1 MKRSG
6 FKRPT
11 IERRP
16 VVALPVPEHLRRK
29 VSTGPAELS
38 AVPKTVVRQ
47 TKTEDDRRHMDA
59 VARLGCIVCRRVFG
73 IMTPQVELHHPRRGA
88 GMGQRAC
95 HQDVLPLC
103 VEHHRGNTGLH
114 GLGTKGFEKRY
125 GFSEAD
131 LLEDVRGRLGPGPG
145 HQAPAALAHL
155 QEQPAAA
162 EEAG

>member
-11 IERRP
+11 IERKP
-16 VVALPVPEHLRRK
+16 AVIVPLDPKFRRA
-29 VSTGPAELS
+29 VSTGPAELT

-47 TKTEDDRRHMDA
+47 TKTADDRRHMDA
-59 VARLGCIVCRRVFG
+59 VAQLGCIVCRRVMG
-73 IMTPQVELHHPRRGA
+73 IFTPLVELHHPRRGA
-88 GMGQRAC
+88 GMGQRAA

-103 VEHHRGNTGLH
+103 VEHHRGNTGVH

-131 LLEDVRGRLGPGPG
+131 LLQDVRARLP
-145 HQAPAALAHL
+145 
-155 QEQPAAA
+155 
-162 EEAG
+162 

>member
-6 FKRPT
+6 FRRPT

-16 VVALPVPEHLRRK
+16 ALLLPVPEHLRRN
-29 VSTGPAELS
+29 VSTGPAELN
-38 AVPKTVVRQ
+38 AVPKTAVRQ
-47 TKTEDDRRHMDA
+47 TKTAEDRRHMDA
-59 VARLGCIVCRRVFG
+59 VAQLGCVVCRRVFG
-73 IMTPQVELHHPRRGA
+73 IVTPQVELHHPRRGA

-131 LLEDVRGRLGPGPG
+131 LLEDVRRRLLPGPG
-145 HQAPAALAHL
+145 HQAPAPAADL
-155 QEQPAAA
+155 QEQSAAA
-162 EEAG
+162 EESG